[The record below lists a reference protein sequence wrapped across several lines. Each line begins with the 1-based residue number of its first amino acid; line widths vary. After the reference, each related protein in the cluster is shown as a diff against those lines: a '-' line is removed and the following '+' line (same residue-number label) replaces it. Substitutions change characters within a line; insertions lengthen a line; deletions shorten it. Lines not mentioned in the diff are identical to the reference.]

1 MKIQSKQ
8 DVINWLIRLKED
20 HPLSVGKARL
30 QGDGYGGSA
39 IKNEPV
45 LVYTDQII
53 RDRYTGMI
61 EYLESEEVA

>member
-8 DVINWLIRLKED
+8 DVINWLKRLRED
-20 HPLSVGKARL
+20 HPLSTSVAVRTKINDL
-30 QGDGYGGSA
+30 
-39 IKNEPV
+39 IE
-45 LVYTDQII
+45 VYTDQII